1 MPCYTGRAG
10 HTLLKKD
17 CQPGCACC
25 VNTTYSCG
33 LLKCDEQIDNFNSP
47 DAAGTYSQFLL
58 DVNESEG
65 FLNVIFSIV
74 ALVSGGPGFS
84 NLRDNGILPS
94 VHCPF
99 TISVRIVEEDCT
111 QTIIVIENGVVQSAE
126 SNSGCSST
134 SGQTIQILVD
144 DKVVLSEINP

>member
-17 CQPGCACC
+17 CQEGCACC

-33 LLKCDEQIDNFNSP
+33 LLKCNEEVDNFNSP
-47 DAAGTYSQFLL
+47 DASRTYGQFLL
-58 DVNESEG
+58 DVNDSEG
-65 FLNVIFSIV
+65 FLNVIFSIG
-74 ALVSGGPGFS
+74 ALVAGGPGFS

-99 TISVRIVEEDCT
+99 TLSIRVVEEDCT
-111 QTIIVIENGVVQSAE
+111 QTTIVVENGVVQSID
-126 SNSGCSST
+126 SNSGCLST

-144 DKVVLSEINP
+144 GSVVLSGLSQ